1 MCVCVHNFN
10 DLQTSPLAFLARKLT
25 VDIQRQAEWGK
36 YNAKED
42 IAASYEWERTG
53 DRRPETGPVLYFQL
67 FGVER
72 AMERWNGK
80 DCSNMQLRW
89 PEAMQRILQRPGK
102 NVQVKNKLS
111 FEWLAALC
119 VCVLHIMRVPFLGPF
134 FFSRLVGWAGLS
146 PAAGRSLVYL
156 GDKNCDSSWPAVVII
171 GSRHSVLFLNYMP
184 LLCYPLWQVVRPR
197 HAHFHQTELS
207 PASCPNTCRASATS
221 YRGETSA
228 KSGNSNCYCYSP
240 ANVVKG
246 QKQTPPAQTHW
257 ITVALRKDCFG
268 ACLGSKPS
276 GVERVACNMLHCR
289 GHFPSSSNTG
299 CYQPQRKHNHHN

>member
-1 MCVCVHNFN
+1 MNGRG
-10 DLQTSPLAFLARKLT
+10 L
-25 VDIQRQAEWGK
+25 E
-36 YNAKED
+36 
-42 IAASYEWERTG
+42 TG

-146 PAAGRSLVYL
+146 PAAGRSLAYF
-156 GDKNCDSSWPAVVII
+156 GRQK
-171 GSRHSVLFLNYMP
+171 
-184 LLCYPLWQVVRPR
+184 LWFQ
-197 HAHFHQTELS
+197 L
-207 PASCPNTCRASATS
+207 ASCGNYRQPALGVVLKLHATPVLSFVAGGTAPPRPLPPN
-221 YRGETSA
+221 GIV
-228 KSGNSNCYCYSP
+228 P
-240 ANVVKG
+240 G
-246 QKQTPPAQTHW
+246 QLSKHVPCKCNKLPGRNK
-257 ITVALRKDCFG
+257 RK
-268 ACLGSKPS
+268 KW
-276 GVERVACNMLHCR
+276 
-289 GHFPSSSNTG
+289 
-299 CYQPQRKHNHHN
+299 Q